1 MADEV
6 ASRGAGR
13 ALAGPAFP
21 EDDGAAD
28 PELRAR
34 IAAGAP
40 DVLELLRRARLL
52 VAVVAVLDAV
62 DDAGGDKESHMA
74 VVSMVNAAGERG
86 LLAFTGLD
94 SLATWDPAARP
105 VPVAGPQ
112 AAQAALEDGATA
124 LVIDVSGPV
133 RLALVGADLQALAGA
148 DFRPAAAG

>member
-6 ASRGAGR
+6 VSRGAGR

-21 EDDGAAD
+21 GDDGAAD
-28 PELRAR
+28 IELRAC
-34 IAAGAP
+34 IASGAP
-40 DVLELLRRARLL
+40 DVLEQLRRARLL
-52 VAVVAVLDAV
+52 VAVVAVLDEV

-74 VVSMVNAAGERG
+74 VVSMVNASGERG

-94 SLATWDPAARP
+94 SLAAWDPTARP

-124 LVIDVSGPV
+124 LVIDVGGPV
-133 RLALVGADLQALAGA
+133 RLALVGAELQALAGA

>member
-1 MADEV
+1 
-6 ASRGAGR
+6 
-13 ALAGPAFP
+13 
-21 EDDGAAD
+21 
-28 PELRAR
+28 
-34 IAAGAP
+34 
-40 DVLELLRRARLL
+40 
-52 VAVVAVLDAV
+52 
-62 DDAGGDKESHMA
+62 MA

-94 SLATWDPAARP
+94 SLAAWDPAARP

-124 LVIDVSGPV
+124 LVIDVGGPV